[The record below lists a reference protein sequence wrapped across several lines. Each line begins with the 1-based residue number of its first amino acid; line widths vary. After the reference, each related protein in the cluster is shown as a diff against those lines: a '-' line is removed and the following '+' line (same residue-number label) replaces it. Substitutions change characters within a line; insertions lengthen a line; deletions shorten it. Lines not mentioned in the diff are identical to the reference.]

1 MAKLKSTKKPKRPTR
16 NKLDISKRNV
26 FISYHDCDADRPYKD
41 RLIDLLKGKIFDKTI
56 HDDDIDDD
64 QLKVDTIQQK
74 IRDEHVAEA
83 EVTIVLIGRCTWKR
97 KHVDWE
103 IHASLRDTKN
113 NPRNGSFGVLLDNHP
128 DYGAP
133 SVESRLIPPRL
144 VDNAQGGDPFAKIYS
159 WPKKRVT
166 KKFLSWIEDA
176 YERRNG
182 HPPTNNRPRFG
193 ENQKGNCTAGWQQP
207 KDYPASFEFS

>member
-1 MAKLKSTKKPKRPTR
+1 MARAPKKGKQSAKRGTDIPKH
-16 NKLDISKRNV
+16 KV

-41 RLIDLLKGKIFDKTI
+41 RFTGLLKGSIIDKSV
-56 HDDDIDDD
+56 HDEDIADD
-64 QLKVDTIQQK
+64 QLKIDTIQQK

-83 EVTIVLIGRCTWKR
+83 EITIVLIGRCTWKR

-103 IHASLRDTKN
+103 IYASLRDTKN
-113 NPRNGSFGVLLDNHP
+113 NPRNGIFGVLLDSHP
-128 DYGAP
+128 DYGAA
-133 SVESRLIPPRL
+133 SVASRLMPPRL
-144 VDNAQGGDPFAKIYS
+144 ADNVQGVDPFAKIYS

-166 KKFLSWIEDA
+166 SKFLRWIEDA

-182 HPPTNNRPRFG
+182 NPPTNNRPRFG

-207 KDYPASFEFS
+207 KAYPPSSDFA